1 MTGFGSGST
10 SNGQFWYGNSTK
22 FPGFLY
28 KKNVGVGGKRTTRMN
43 PGGNLYCNKSQDL
56 YNKYKP
62 GQSGIGAS
70 SISNRRAKNRHA
82 TVCNESAFF
91 PCFMSLGQYNHYLYN
106 PRGLLP
112 CDISPAQTI
121 MKEKENPYFT
131 KPNKV
136 TITNPFYNIL

>member
-28 KKNVGVGGKRTTRMN
+28 KKNVGVGGRRTTRMN

-91 PCFMSLGQYNHYLYN
+91 PLELFAMSNQVQHMVVDLKGIF
-106 PRGLLP
+106 GIVE
-112 CDISPAQTI
+112 CI
-121 MKEKENPYFT
+121 MFPTFES
-131 KPNKV
+131 
-136 TITNPFYNIL
+136 